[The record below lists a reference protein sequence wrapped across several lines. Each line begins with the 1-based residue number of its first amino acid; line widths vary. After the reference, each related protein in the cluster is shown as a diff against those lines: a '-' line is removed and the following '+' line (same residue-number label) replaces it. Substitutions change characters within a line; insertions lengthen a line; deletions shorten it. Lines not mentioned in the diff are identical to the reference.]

1 MMSNLVTKAV
11 ENIYKMDMNELNQVV
26 EAINLKR
33 THLAKQITRSILVGD
48 VVGFTGK
55 RGEQVSGIVSNG
67 VLVHRWSQNQPLV
80 LRMGPFSEMKQLSR
94 AAAIKRLLDS
104 NPQLDSPTRIMWET
118 KLKNLALTE
127 ARYNERVVEVFK
139 GIRPKY
145 VDLS

>member
-1 MMSNLVTKAV
+1 
-11 ENIYKMDMNELNQVV
+11 
-26 EAINLKR
+26 
-33 THLAKQITRSILVGD
+33 
-48 VVGFTGK
+48 
-55 RGEQVSGIVSNG
+55 
-67 VLVHRWSQNQPLV
+67 
-80 LRMGPFSEMKQLSR
+80 MGPFSEMKQLSR

-104 NPQLDSPTRIMWET
+104 NPQLDSPTRNMWET

>member
-1 MMSNLVTKAV
+1 
-11 ENIYKMDMNELNQVV
+11 
-26 EAINLKR
+26 
-33 THLAKQITRSILVGD
+33 
-48 VVGFTGK
+48 
-55 RGEQVSGIVSNG
+55 
-67 VLVHRWSQNQPLV
+67 
-80 LRMGPFSEMKQLSR
+80 MGPFSEMKQLSR

-127 ARYNERVVEVFK
+127 AKYNERVVEVFK

>member
-1 MMSNLVTKAV
+1 
-11 ENIYKMDMNELNQVV
+11 
-26 EAINLKR
+26 
-33 THLAKQITRSILVGD
+33 
-48 VVGFTGK
+48 
-55 RGEQVSGIVSNG
+55 
-67 VLVHRWSQNQPLV
+67 
-80 LRMGPFSEMKQLSR
+80 MGPFSEMKQLSR

-104 NPQLDSPTRIMWET
+104 NPQLDSPTRIMWEN